1 MPFHYVL
8 TNTLTSGAFTQFLT
22 PALFPRVNTEADAW
36 AHFRVK
42 KLQVRLHRASTLNGP
57 MSVGYMGGVQDN
69 LPASVYGATETL
81 PSTFMSP
88 VTTVPTDWVHVPKVD
103 LAGPFPWYKTV
114 AGAADATEESPGI
127 FFVMGTSS
135 DTFYAEFRGTFE
147 FKTSLAT
154 ANTPIALQMRTAVR
168 EERLKRVLET
178 ERALLLRILATTPGS
193 SAGGL
198 SLVPKASV

>member
-8 TNTLTSGAFTQFLT
+8 TNTLTSGAFTQFLIPT
-22 PALFPRVNTEADAW
+22 LFPRVGTEADAW

-42 KLQVRLHRASTLNGP
+42 KLMMRLHRASALNGP
-57 MSVGYMGGVQDN
+57 MSFGYMGGVQDN
-69 LPASVYGATETL
+69 LPSSVYGATETI
-81 PSTFMSP
+81 PSSFMSP

-127 FFVMGTSS
+127 IFVCGTGT
-135 DTFYAEFRGTFE
+135 DTFYCEFRGTFE

-154 ANTPIALQMRTAVR
+154 ANTPLALQMRQSVR
-168 EERLKRVLET
+168 EERLKRVLDN
-178 ERALLLRILATTPGS
+178 ERALLLRILSTTPAS
-193 SAGGL
+193 LLAPGGVKP
-198 SLVPKASV
+198 SP